1 MAIKLRTPNTNIQ
14 AGSINTNF
22 LKDDAVTTDK
32 IADDA
37 VTLAKIST
45 SGASND
51 QVLQY
56 NSTSGEVEW
65 GDAGTSSFDPANAGA
80 IANTTTINP
89 AANNTYDIGGPT
101 LKYNDI
107 YAETFQG
114 TAVLAG
120 TLTTPG
126 TAGDILTY
134 QDSSNKWLSSE
145 TNTVGQF
152 KLDGS
157 SGGVTAPI
165 LKLITDNTG
174 WNRPQMILEDS
185 NDDVVAIVGQNSTTG
200 SRYQYNFTLDPNNTK
215 PRTNVGGNGGTYAGD
230 YFVSFNKK
238 YADQDNIKMSMD
250 VYGANDG
257 FEIEVRDDAN
267 GTNFSGDGLGYNWKP
282 IVLKGSEISL
292 RPGVGLTT
300 PVEQVKIERYR
311 TTISG
316 NLKLHVASS
325 DPTDVAASAGDLY
338 FNNST
343 NPGKVKV
350 YNGTAWE
357 NLH

>member
-1 MAIKLRTPNTNIQ
+1 MAIRIRTPNTNIS

-22 LKDDAVTTDK
+22 LKDDAVTTAK

-45 SGASND
+45 TGASND

-56 NSTSGEVEW
+56 NSTSGAVEW

-80 IANTTTINP
+80 IANTTTISP
-89 AANNTYDIGGPT
+89 AANNTYDIGT
-101 LKYNDI
+101 QLLKYNDI
-107 YAETFQG
+107 YAESFHGNATS
-114 TAVLAG
+114 AG
-120 TLTTPG
+120 GLITPG
-126 TAGDILTY
+126 SAGDILTY
-134 QDSSNKWLSSE
+134 QSTNLWKASAD
-145 TNTVGQF
+145 NTVGQF

-157 SGGVTAPI
+157 AGGITQAVLRLT
-165 LKLITDNTG
+165 TDNTG
-174 WNRPQMILEDS
+174 WNKPLMILEDS
-185 NDDVVAIVGQNSTTG
+185 NDDVVAIVGQRNNAG

-215 PRTNVGGNGGTYAGD
+215 PRTNVGGDGNTYAGD

-238 YADQDNIKMSMD
+238 YADQDNIKMAMD

-267 GTNFSGDGLGYNWKP
+267 GTNFLGDGLGYNWKP

-300 PVEQVKIERYR
+300 PVEQVKVERYR
-311 TTISG
+311 TSVNG
-316 NLKLHVASS
+316 NLRLHVASS
-325 DPTDVAASAGDLY
+325 DPTSVAPTAGDLY

>member
-1 MAIKLRTPNTNIQ
+1 MAIKLRTPNTNIS

-22 LKDDAVTTDK
+22 LKDAAVTTAK
-32 IADDA
+32 IGDDQ

-45 SGASND
+45 SGASNE

-56 NSTSGEVEW
+56 NSTSGAVEW

-80 IANTTTINP
+80 IANTTTISP
-89 AANNTYDIGGPT
+89 AANNTYDIGGPS

-114 TAVLAG
+114 IAVLAG
-120 TLTTPG
+120 SLTASANP
-126 TAGDILTY
+126 GDILTY
-134 QDSSNKWLSSE
+134 QQTDTWKSSAN
-145 TNTVGQF
+145 NTVRQF

-157 SGGVTAPI
+157 AGGITQPV
-165 LKLITDNTG
+165 LKLTTDNTG
-174 WNRPQMILEDS
+174 WNRPLMIFEDS
-185 NDDVVAIVGQNSTTG
+185 NDDVVAVVGQRNNAG
-200 SRYQYNFTLDPNNTK
+200 SRYQYNFTLDPNNSV

-238 YADQDNIKMSMD
+238 YADQDNIKMAMD

-300 PVEQVKIERYR
+300 PVEQVKVERYR
-311 TTISG
+311 TSVNG
-316 NLKLHVASS
+316 NLRLHVASS
-325 DPTDVAASAGDLY
+325 DPTNVAATAGDLY